1 MSTQHRREFFK
12 FVGSA
17 AAAASTVSATSV
29 LAHKP
34 ARRSSLHHALHHAHG
49 SEHAAA
55 APVVQTGAPIRRVA
69 FHNLH
74 TGEKVDAV
82 YWEKGAY
89 VPDALSEVNHVL
101 RDFRNGQVHAID
113 PGLLNLLDTLSAR
126 VGTRGPFHVI
136 SGYRSPQT
144 NAMLRRNSPG
154 VARDSLHM
162 RGTAIDIR
170 LEDVDLARLHQAAL
184 SLRGGGV
191 GYYPAS
197 DFVHVDVG
205 PVRHWG

>member
-1 MSTQHRREFFK
+1 MTTQHRRDFFRL
-12 FVGSA
+12 VGSA
-17 AAAASTVSATSV
+17 ALAASTASATSA
-29 LAHKP
+29 LAGAPHRRAP
-34 ARRSSLHHALHHAHG
+34 AHVH
-49 SEHAAA
+49 HAAA
-55 APVVQTGAPIRRVA
+55 QAAHAGAPIRRVA

-74 TGEKVDAV
+74 TGESVNEV
-82 YWEKGAY
+82 YWENGAY
-89 VPDALSEVNHVL
+89 VPGALSQVNHVL
-101 RDFRNGQVHAID
+101 RDFRTGQAHTID
-113 PGLLNLLDTLSAR
+113 PGLLNLLDALSAR

-144 NAMLRRNSPG
+144 NAMLRRVSPG
-154 VARDSLHM
+154 VAHDSLHM
-162 RGTAIDIR
+162 KGLAIDIR
-170 LEDVDLARLHQAAL
+170 LADVDLPRLHQAAL

>member
-1 MSTQHRREFFK
+1 MSTQHRRDFFR

-17 AAAASTVSATSV
+17 AVAASTVSATSV

-34 ARRSSLHHALHHAHG
+34 AHPPGLHSLHTG
-49 SEHAAA
+49 GRAAA
-55 APVVQTGAPIRRVA
+55 QVVRSGAPIRRVA

-74 TGEKVDAV
+74 TGEAVNAV

-89 VPDALSEVNHVL
+89 VPDALSQVNHVL

-113 PGLLNLLDTLSAR
+113 PHLLDLLDSLSAR
-126 VGTRGPFHVI
+126 VETRGPFHVI

-154 VARDSLHM
+154 VAHDSLHM
-162 RGTAIDIR
+162 KGAAIDIR
-170 LEDVDLARLHQAAL
+170 LADVDLARLHSAAL